1 MGESN
6 QNEQNKE
13 SFENHYEQLRVFM
26 SLYIN
31 DEKEDFKGSK

>member
-13 SFENHYEQLRVFM
+13 SFENYYEQLRVFM